1 VRPQRFIPRRTYR
14 IRSGVARGLKTR
26 GFGIRDAIGPPQ
38 QDSPEVQTLRA
49 QDLGGRTVYD
59 IGADIGLFTTFFAD
73 RVGGHG
79 TVVCFEPNPMSYER
93 TLEHIRLNGMSNVT
107 AINVAI
113 GEEDGTL
120 TIACGDQP
128 GMGSADP
135 GIRAALLA
143 SGHAVDI
150 DVPLAKIDSLIAERN
165 LPSPD
170 FVKIDVEGLELAVLR
185 GMRETLSRS
194 HPSLFIELH
203 GVDQDAKQTNS
214 ERVVELLLD
223 ASYQLEHVE
232 SAQPVSSVA
241 QAPLT
246 GHLLCR

>member
-1 VRPQRFIPRRTYR
+1 M
-14 IRSGVARGLKTR
+14 ARGLKTR
-26 GFGIRDAIGPPQ
+26 GVGLRDAIGPPRP
-38 QDSPEVQTLRA
+38 DSPEVKALRT
-49 QDLGGRTVYD
+49 QDLGGKTVYD
-59 IGADIGLFTTFFAD
+59 IGADIGLFTAFFAD
-73 RVGGHG
+73 RVGGQG
-79 TVVCFEPNPMSYER
+79 AVVCFEPNPTSYER
-93 TLEHIRLNGMSNVT
+93 TLEHIRINGLSNVT

-143 SGHAVDI
+143 SGHAADI
-150 DVPLAKIDSLIAERN
+150 KVPVAKIDSLIDARE

-170 FVKIDVEGLELAVLR
+170 FVKIDVEGLEWAVLR
-185 GMRETLSRS
+185 GMRETISRA

-203 GVDQDAKQTNS
+203 GVDADAKQTNS
-214 ERVVELLLD
+214 QRVVELLLD

-232 SAQPVSSVA
+232 SARAVASVA